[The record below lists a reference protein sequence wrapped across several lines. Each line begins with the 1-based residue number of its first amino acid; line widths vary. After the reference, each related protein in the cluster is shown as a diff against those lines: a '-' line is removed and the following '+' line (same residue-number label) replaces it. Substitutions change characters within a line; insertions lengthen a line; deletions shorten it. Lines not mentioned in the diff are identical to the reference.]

1 MQTKARI
8 DENVKTFNGMRAYQ
22 NNMIHDRINQIKNRK
37 EKLKVLEILAFLLYS
52 LVMIFVGYILA
63 ILFF

>member
-1 MQTKARI
+1 MKNNATI

-22 NNMIHDRINQIKNRK
+22 NKMIHDRTDQTKNRK
-37 EKLKVLEILAFLLYS
+37 KKLKVLEILAFMLYS

-63 ILFF
+63 VLFF